1 MGGEVGVP
9 HLVGITTHPRHEIP
23 VLEVAVE
30 AGDVLPPLP
39 DHGTIHRGIRID
51 HLGRDEDH
59 QFALVVLELGIPEKG
74 TEDGDVPEPGQ
85 LVDAV
90 STRGVDQARQDDGLA
105 GVDVD
110 HRVRLAG
117 QEGRIALNGERRI
130 DLTDGGVDRRQD
142 CLWVSRVGETHSTA

>member
-1 MGGEVGVP
+1 M
-9 HLVGITTHPRHEIP
+9 
-23 VLEVAVE
+23 
-30 AGDVLPPLP
+30 
-39 DHGTIHRGIRID
+39 
-51 HLGRDEDH
+51 
-59 QFALVVLELGIPEKG
+59 LELGIPEKG